1 MEQIHKDEVRL
12 KEAVKMSYDKAAA
25 RQQMIQQQ
33 KESKGN
39 MSLSK
44 YGSTK

>member
-1 MEQIHKDEVRL
+1 MEQIHKDKVKL
-12 KEAVKMSYDKAAA
+12 QEALKMSYDKAAA